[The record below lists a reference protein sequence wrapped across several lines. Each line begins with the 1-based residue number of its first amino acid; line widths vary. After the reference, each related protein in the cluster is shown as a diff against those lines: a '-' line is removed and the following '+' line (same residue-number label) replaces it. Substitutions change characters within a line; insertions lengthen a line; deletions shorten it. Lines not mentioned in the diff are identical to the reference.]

1 MHEMQSVT
9 IKRCYRYALERFWGR
24 NEPGR
29 ELVAAALEKSKDTVD
44 AYAAFGNPRIPSPD
58 DLLKVYVTGF
68 ERAKHRYHR
77 EKEFVIFD
85 LNADACGYVAD
96 RQVAHFN
103 ADLYD
108 GHVGNFDGSYD
119 HLDVDSPAGRA
130 STLRRIYLHSG
141 IPVRMISA
149 ILGLDHHYLVGAM
162 VEFGGCSN
170 LIRPLKLRA
179 LQAFAASE
187 IGEAA

>member
-1 MHEMQSVT
+1 MHEMQFVT

-44 AYAAFGNPRIPSPD
+44 AYAALGNPRIPSAD
-58 DLLKVYVTGF
+58 DLMKVYVTGF
-68 ERAKHRYHR
+68 ERAKHRYNR

-85 LNADACGYVAD
+85 LDGDACGYVAD

-108 GHVGNFDGSYD
+108 GHVGKFDGSYD

-130 STLRRIYLHSG
+130 SALRRIYLHSG
-141 IPVRMISA
+141 IRWHMICTL
-149 ILGLDHHYLVGAM
+149 LGMDHHYLVGAM
-162 VEFGGCSN
+162 VEFEGCPT
-170 LIRPLKLRA
+170 LVRPLKLQA
-179 LQAFAASE
+179 LQAFVASE